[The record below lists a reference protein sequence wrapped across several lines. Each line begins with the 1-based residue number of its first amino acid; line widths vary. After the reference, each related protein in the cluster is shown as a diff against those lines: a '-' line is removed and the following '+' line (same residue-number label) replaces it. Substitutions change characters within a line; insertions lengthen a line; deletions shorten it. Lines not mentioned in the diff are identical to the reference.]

1 MSRYELVP
9 RVAASLY
16 PGLPEPAR
24 RVLRLCD
31 GTRDSTR
38 ICADSGLPTA
48 AAARVLDR
56 LVGLGAV
63 IRSAVR
69 ARKRRM
75 TPTAIAW
82 LSGAPL
88 REKDFTDDED
98 AFFAQSIDHLIAE
111 D

>member
-1 MSRYELVP
+1 V
-9 RVAASLY
+9 
-16 PGLPEPAR
+16 
-24 RVLRLCD
+24 
-31 GTRDSTR
+31 
-38 ICADSGLPTA
+38 
-48 AAARVLDR
+48 
-56 LVGLGAV
+56 
-63 IRSAVR
+63 RSAVR

-82 LSGAPL
+82 LSGVPQ